1 MQVRS
6 RTARAT
12 HIVKLYPSPES
23 YRTDNGA
30 RTHVPSLIPT
40 RPRSA
45 VLEGRTD
52 SWQKIN
58 YQGILILKEY
68 ASGNKYGVNIRVAL
82 RDVCDRSPGLCDYN
96 EFVSSA

>member
-1 MQVRS
+1 MKSSYIISLSCLAWTTVRVLTTS
-6 RTARAT
+6 
-12 HIVKLYPSPES
+12 PS
-23 YRTDNGA
+23 
-30 RTHVPSLIPT
+30 VPTSHH
-40 RPRSA
+40 SS

-58 YQGILILKEY
+58 FQGILILKEY

-96 EFVSSA
+96 EFVS